1 MGFFD
6 LPAPLFGAIDQVLGM
21 ALPGVLRLVLWGIL
35 AGWLTMV
42 VYRRLSNQERI
53 QVLKAEQKEQQKIIS
68 GFDGEFEELFPV
80 IRHTLALGMRQLGL
94 SLGPALLATI
104 PILFIVVWVAG
115 NFGNEQPSVG
125 TPVGIE
131 INQDQATLDRFG
143 WSTPGVAAPTEN
155 GWMLNWPSAD
165 QPVAFLQ
172 DDEALFELPSE
183 SSIPIIHKHQWWN
196 WLMANPTGYLPED
209 ALVDSIDIVLPEQQF
224 LAFGPGWLRGWM
236 FSFFLSFLLSSIGFK
251 LALKID

>member
-6 LPAPLFGAIDQVLGM
+6 LPAPLFGAIDQLLSM

-42 VYRRLSNQERI
+42 VYRRLSNQDRI
-53 QVLKAEQKEQQKIIS
+53 QLLKAEQKEQQKIIS

-125 TPVGIE
+125 SPVSIE
-131 INQDQATLDRFG
+131 INTEQAAIDQFDWSSPGEATQTETG
-143 WSTPGVAAPTEN
+143 WELS
-155 GWMLNWPSAD
+155 WPSAE
-165 QPVAFLQ
+165 QPNAFLQ
-172 DDEALFELPSE
+172 DGRSLFELPSGH
-183 SSIPIIHKHQWWN
+183 SIPVIHKHQWWN
-196 WLMANPTGYLPED
+196 WLMANPIGYLPDD
-209 ALVDSIDIVLPEQQF
+209 AVVDSIDIGLPEQQF
-224 LAFGPGWLRGWM
+224 LSFGPGWLRGWM

>member
-1 MGFFD
+1 MGLFD
-6 LPAPLFGAIDQVLGM
+6 LPAPLFGAIDQLLAM

-53 QVLKAEQKEQQKIIS
+53 QVLKVEQKKQQKIIS

-80 IRHTLALGMRQLGL
+80 IRHTLSLGMRQLGL

-125 TPVGIE
+125 TPVSIE
-131 INQDQATLDRFG
+131 INTEQAAIDRFD
-143 WSTPGVAAPTEN
+143 WSSPGGAKQTEN
-155 GWMLNWPSAD
+155 GWELSWPSAE
-165 QPVAFLQ
+165 QPNAFLQ
-172 DDEALFELPSE
+172 DGQSLFELPSE
-183 SSIPIIHKHQWWN
+183 ASIPVIHKHQWWN
-196 WLMANPTGYLPED
+196 WLMANPIGYLPDD
-209 ALVDSIDIVLPEQQF
+209 AVVDSIDIVLPEQQF
-224 LAFGPGWLRGWM
+224 LSFGPGWLRGWM
-236 FSFFLSFLLSSIGFK
+236 FSFFFSFLLSSIGFK

>member
-1 MGFFD
+1 MGLFD
-6 LPAPLFGAIDQVLGM
+6 LPAPLFGAIDQVLAM

-53 QVLKAEQKEQQKIIS
+53 QELKVEQKEQQKIIS

-115 NFGNEQPSVG
+115 NFGNEQPMTG
-125 TPVGIE
+125 TPVSIE
-131 INQDQATLDRFG
+131 ISQEQAPFDRFD
-143 WSTPGVAAPTEN
+143 WSSPGEAGKKEN
-155 GWMLNWPSAD
+155 GWELNWPSAE

-172 DDEALFELPSE
+172 DGQPLFELPSE
-183 SSIPIIHKHQWWN
+183 HNIPVIHKHQWWN
-196 WLMANPTGYLPED
+196 WLMANPVGYLPDD
-209 ALVDSIDIVLPEQQF
+209 AAVESIDIALPEQQF
-224 LAFGPGWLRGWM
+224 LSFGPTWLRGWM
-236 FSFFLSFLLSSIGFK
+236 FSFFFSFLLSSIGFK